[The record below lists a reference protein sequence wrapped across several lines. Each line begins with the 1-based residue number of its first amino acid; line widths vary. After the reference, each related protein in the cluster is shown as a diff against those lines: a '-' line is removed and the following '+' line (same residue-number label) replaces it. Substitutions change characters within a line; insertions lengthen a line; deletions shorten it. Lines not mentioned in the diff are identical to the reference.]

1 MKTAGIAHLKARL
14 SSYLKMVKAGNEV
27 LITDRGIPIA
37 KLVPIDAAGKEEA
50 RRKELAAKGLL
61 ILRKSRLPR
70 HLLEPPKGDPRVGKE
85 VLAALLAERDE
96 GR

>member
-1 MKTAGIAHLKARL
+1 MKTTGIASLKARL

-37 KLVPIDAAGKEEA
+37 KLVPIDAGGKDEA
-50 RRKELAAKGLL
+50 RRRKLAAEGLL
-61 ILRKSRLPR
+61 ILAKGRLPR
-70 HLLEPPKGDPRVGKE
+70 ELLEPPKGDPRQGKG

>member
-1 MKTAGIAHLKARL
+1 MKTTGIASLKARL

-37 KLVPIDAAGKEEA
+37 KLVPIDATRKTDA
-50 RRKELAAKGLL
+50 RIRKLAAEGLL
-61 ILRKSRLPR
+61 TLPKGRLPR
-70 HLLEPPKGDPRVGKE
+70 EILEPPKGDPRIGKE

>member
-1 MKTAGIAHLKARL
+1 MKTAGIASLKARL

-27 LITDRGIPIA
+27 LITDRGVPIA

-50 RRKELAAKGLL
+50 RIRKLAAEGLL
-61 ILRKSRLPR
+61 TLAKRRLPR
-70 HLLEPPKGDPRVGKE
+70 ELLEPPKGDPNQGRG
-85 VLAALLAERDE
+85 VLEALLAERDE

>member
-1 MKTAGIAHLKARL
+1 MKATGIAHLKARL
-14 SSYLKMVKAGNEV
+14 SSYLKIVKAGNEV

-37 KLVPIDAAGKEEA
+37 KLVPIDAGGKDEA
-50 RRKELAAKGLL
+50 RIQKLVAEGLL
-61 ILRKSRLPR
+61 TLPKGRLPR
-70 HLLEPPKGDPRVGKE
+70 ELLEPLKGDLRQGKG